1 MEKRQSPDFRSP
13 EVGISAIGRGK
24 NLSAKKKRTNY
35 GSNAHYSA
43 DSRVQ
48 TWVMLVGDRGS
59 HHDNSTPA
67 QYQNMHSCCY
77 LSSFIFKLP
86 VTCLI

>member
-1 MEKRQSPDFRSP
+1 MKKRQSPDFRSP

-48 TWVMLVGDRGS
+48 TWAILLGDRGS
-59 HHDNSTPA
+59 HHGNTTPA
-67 QYQNMHSCCY
+67 QYQNSHSYCY

-86 VTCLI
+86 VTYLI